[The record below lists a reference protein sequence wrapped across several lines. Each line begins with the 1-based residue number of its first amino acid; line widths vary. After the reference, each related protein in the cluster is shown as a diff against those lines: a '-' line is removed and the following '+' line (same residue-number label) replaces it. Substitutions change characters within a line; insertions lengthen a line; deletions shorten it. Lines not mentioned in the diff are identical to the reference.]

1 MKRRHTAAH
10 GEAPSHLPAGTVYPM
25 WGEFMPLLPDGD
37 DLREQRSALAFLEG
51 LLLLLIP
58 LWVYRDVVDRK
69 VEAFF
74 DGMPV
79 VILQR
84 FMLYMLSIEST
95 VLHSHFHPCMLL
107 CDSMTGSVVW
117 TPPPWAMMSSSGAG
131 QRGGA
136 ARGALSSRPLAKRWP
151 PFMLFAPS
159 RYPTG
164 GVS

>member
-10 GEAPSHLPAGTVYPM
+10 GEAPPHLPAGTVYPM

-74 DGMPV
+74 DDMPV

-84 FMLYMLSIEST
+84 YMLSIEIT
-95 VLHSHFHPCMLL
+95 VHC
-107 CDSMTGSVVW
+107 T
-117 TPPPWAMMSSSGAG
+117 AMDWIFIPACC
-131 QRGGA
+131 
-136 ARGALSSRPLAKRWP
+136 
-151 PFMLFAPS
+151 FAIPI
-159 RYPTG
+159 P
-164 GVS
+164 